1 MKFAAGLALSVAL
14 AGKVL
19 GLAAPTSDSESLGLT
34 GGGLEPRGGDKSPPP
49 LSDYKKIDCSAY
61 ATSRSLEG
69 IFFESLTKN
78 IEYFASTTKTKV
90 TVPPNKC
97 FQVGCWEDVGVW
109 WCNDNNK
116 EQTLRSWQDVK
127 WALTAVPTLGL
138 QRFVSHL
145 DTNDA
150 TGGTTIT
157 FSIPHGSELLKDCH
171 EGDSIAINGCCLT
184 VTSFTPSSFKV
195 GVAPETL
202 RVTNLGDLKEASR
215 VNLERA
221 VRADTRMGGHFV
233 QGHVDSIAEI
243 LSVTPDGNALTFRFR
258 PRDRAT
264 LRYIIYKGFIA
275 IDGTSLTI
283 TKVDDAEGFFE
294 IMLIAYSQERVVLA
308 QKKQGDTVNIEVD
321 MMAKYAEKSL
331 LGILGV
337 EGSAA
342 MPLLEKMVERIVA
355 QGMGAKA

>member
-1 MKFAAGLALSVAL
+1 MGA
-14 AGKVL
+14 
-19 GLAAPTSDSESLGLT
+19 
-34 GGGLEPRGGDKSPPP
+34 SPPP
-49 LSDYKKIDCSAY
+49 PPPPPSPLPSPPFLDSSSPCSGHCSSKTL
-61 ATSRSLEG
+61 TS
-69 IFFESLTKN
+69 
-78 IEYFASTTKTKV
+78 
-90 TVPPNKC
+90 
-97 FQVGCWEDVGVW
+97 
-109 WCNDNNK
+109 
-116 EQTLRSWQDVK
+116 
-127 WALTAVPTLGL
+127 AV
-138 QRFVSHL
+138 VSHL

-184 VTSFTPSSFKV
+184 VTSFSPSSFKV